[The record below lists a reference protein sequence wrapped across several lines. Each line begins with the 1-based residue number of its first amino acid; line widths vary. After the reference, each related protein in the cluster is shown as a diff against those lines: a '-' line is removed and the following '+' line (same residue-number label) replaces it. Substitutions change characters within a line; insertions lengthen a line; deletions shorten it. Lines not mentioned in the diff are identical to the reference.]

1 MGTETGELAAWPP
14 AAVAVVVA
22 ALCTAAFTLL
32 VAVVGGLWAVIRWR
46 RDVAREQR
54 DRAWS
59 RFVWVVD
66 HVTDA
71 DVGRVEIGRLVAG
84 AMYNMQVLREA
95 DEVIG
100 KLVLE
105 LVTEEEQT

>member
-1 MGTETGELAAWPP
+1 MGTGTGELATWPP
-14 AAVAVVVA
+14 VAVAVVAA

-32 VAVVGGLWAVIRWR
+32 AAFVGLWAVIRWR
-46 RDVAREQR
+46 RDGAREQR

-71 DVGRVEIGRLVAG
+71 DVGRAEIGRLVAG

>member
-1 MGTETGELAAWPP
+1 MGTETGELATWPP

-71 DVGRVEIGRLVAG
+71 DVGHAEIGRLVAG
-84 AMYNMQVLREA
+84 AMYNMQVLRKA

>member
-1 MGTETGELAAWPP
+1 M
-14 AAVAVVVA
+14 
-22 ALCTAAFTLL
+22 
-32 VAVVGGLWAVIRWR
+32 
-46 RDVAREQR
+46 
-54 DRAWS
+54 
-59 RFVWVVD
+59 VD

>member
-1 MGTETGELAAWPP
+1 MGGRVLPSTGPP

>member
-1 MGTETGELAAWPP
+1 VGTETGELATWPP

-46 RDVAREQR
+46 RDVAREQG

-95 DEVIG
+95 NEVIG
-100 KLVLE
+100 KLLLE